1 MTKDQRL
8 LEVIACS
15 VADAIA
21 AQQGGA
27 GRLEVI
33 RDLSCGGL
41 TPAFELVEKIMAVVS
56 IPVRVMLRESV
67 GYEVSSED
75 EKDRL
80 CNAARQFSTLDIDGV
95 VLGFLRSGRIDVKL
109 TQDVLACAPSLK
121 ATFHHAFE
129 EASPAEAI
137 HKIKQIK
144 QVDRLLTH
152 GGGGSWSEK
161 IESLVRYQDLAGPEI
176 QIIAGGGLDAQKIA
190 DIAGKT
196 DIREFHVGRAARVNC
211 SVDGAVS
218 ASQVEELVTAVKSP

>member
-1 MTKDQRL
+1 MPSAEPL

-33 RDLSCGGL
+33 RDLSSGGL
-41 TPAFELVEKIMAVVS
+41 TPSFELVLKIIAVVS

-75 EKDRL
+75 ERDLL
-80 CNAARQFSTLDIDGV
+80 CKAARQFSTLDIDGV

-109 TQDVLACAPSLK
+109 TQDILHCAPSLR

-129 EASPAEAI
+129 EANPAEAI
-137 HKIKQIK
+137 REIKQIK

-152 GGGGSWSEK
+152 GGVGSWSERIK
-161 IESLVRYQDLAGPEI
+161 SLVRYRELAGPEI
-176 QIIAGGGLDAQKIA
+176 QIIAGGGLDAQRIT

-196 DIREFHVGRAARVNC
+196 EIREFHVGRAARVNC
-211 SVDGAVS
+211 GVDGAVT
-218 ASQVEELVTAVKSP
+218 AAQVEELVAAVKSL